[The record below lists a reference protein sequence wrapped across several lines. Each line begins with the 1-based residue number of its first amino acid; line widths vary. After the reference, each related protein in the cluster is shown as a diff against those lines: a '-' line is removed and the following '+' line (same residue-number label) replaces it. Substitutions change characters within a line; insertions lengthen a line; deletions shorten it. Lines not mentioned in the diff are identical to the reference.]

1 MEWAVLDG
9 SHDGSLYWVMALA
22 GKNTWVLCRG
32 GTGVGASATLL
43 AVLLS
48 ALLLA
53 CSSKD
58 ARYPEDHAR
67 FNRIDAAMESL
78 RRGYVEKNMAQLQG
92 IMLPLDQ
99 LERLLAEITKDFDAF
114 KEISLDFA
122 IDRILVEGDTIDVF
136 VHWQGEWKRTPG
148 DAGIRE
154 RGHGMLRWV
163 GIHSILLSRVEG
175 DLPFGMALRHAD
187 NQPSPSRS

>member
-1 MEWAVLDG
+1 MTRTPTWLFRNGTAF
-9 SHDGSLYWVMALA
+9 ALM
-22 GKNTWVLCRG
+22 
-32 GTGVGASATLL
+32 L
-43 AVLLS
+43 AVVLS
-48 ALLLA
+48 A

-58 ARYPEDHAR
+58 PRYPEDHAR
-67 FNRIDAAMESL
+67 FRRIDAAVEGL
-78 RRGYVEKNMAQLQG
+78 RRAYVEKNLAHIQS

-99 LERLLAEITKDFDAF
+99 LERLQAEMTKDFESF

-122 IDRILVEGDTIDVF
+122 IDRIVIEGDTIDVF
-136 VHWQGEWKRTPG
+136 VHWQGEWKRAPA

-163 GIHSILLSRVEG
+163 GIQSILLSRVEG

-187 NQPSPSRS
+187 SQSGLPRSS

>member
-1 MEWAVLDG
+1 M
-9 SHDGSLYWVMALA
+9 
-22 GKNTWVLCRG
+22 
-32 GTGVGASATLL
+32 L
-43 AVLLS
+43 AVVLS
-48 ALLLA
+48 A

-58 ARYPEDHAR
+58 PRYPEDHAR
-67 FNRIDAAMESL
+67 FRRIDAAVEGL
-78 RRGYVEKNMAQLQG
+78 RRAYVEKNLAHIQS

-99 LERLLAEITKDFDAF
+99 LERLQAEMTKDFESF

-122 IDRILVEGDTIDVF
+122 IDRIVIEGDTIDVF
-136 VHWQGEWKRTPG
+136 VHWQGEWKRAPA

-163 GIHSILLSRVEG
+163 GIQSILLSRVEG

-187 NQPSPSRS
+187 SQSGLPRSS